1 MRKTENLG
9 WLEGVYLA
17 TKETKLLMDPTTSRI
32 DEDAYVL
39 ISHAHADHTTGFT
52 SRSDKYSTIETKRM
66 FEELRGIRVKGF
78 HPIRIG
84 ETVQIGELKVKA
96 LNSGHMLG
104 SAQFLIE
111 TPEKTILYTGDIN
124 YVDTLT
130 TEAAD
135 TVKCD
140 TLIIEGT
147 YGDPAYRFPPRETV
161 YSKIVKWAVKAVK
174 KNRTPILH
182 VYAAGKAQEAV
193 RLFNEYTILPVA
205 VDDRVD
211 LVNKVFNEHKNGE
224 SRLRYLKL
232 KDGGETGVHVEVTSK
247 PYGSVSRP
255 DAALGRAT
263 GWALTDRLSD
273 GCFPLSS
280 HADFYQLLEF
290 IEACSA
296 KEVYVFTGF
305 TESFANYI
313 KRKVKVKAKPLPFV
327 AQRRLLD
334 FK

>member
-17 TKETKLLMDPTTSRI
+17 TKEAKLLLDPATTKI

-39 ISHAHADHTTGFT
+39 ISHAHSDHTTGFT
-52 SRSDKYSTIETKRM
+52 SRNIKYSTIETKRM
-66 FEELRGIRVKGF
+66 FEALRRIKVNRF

-84 ETVQIGELKVKA
+84 ESVQLGDLKVEA
-96 LNSGHMLG
+96 LNSGHILG

-124 YVDTLT
+124 CVDTLT

-135 TVKCD
+135 PVKCD

-147 YGDPAYRFPPRETV
+147 YGDPAYRFPSRETV
-161 YSKIVKWAVKAVK
+161 YDQIVNWAIKAVK

-182 VYAAGKAQEAV
+182 VYATGKAQEV
-193 RLFNEYTILPVA
+193 VKLFNEYTTLPVA
-205 VDDRVD
+205 VDNRVA
-211 LVNKVFNEHKNGE
+211 LVNKVFNEHKHGE
-224 SRLRYLKL
+224 SGLRYLRF
-232 KDGGETGVHVEVTSK
+232 ETGEEPSVHVEVTSK
-247 PYGSVSRP
+247 PHGLVSRSN
-255 DAALGRAT
+255 AVVGRAT

-273 GCFPLSS
+273 SCFPLSS
-280 HADFYQLLEF
+280 HADFYQLLKF
-290 IEACSA
+290 IEESSA

-305 TESFANYI
+305 TDSFAAYI
-313 KRKVKVKAKPLPFV
+313 KRKVKVEAKPIPV
-327 AQRRLLD
+327 VTQRRLLD
-334 FK
+334 FR